1 MPRNEMVV
9 RFEVALNIE
18 KQVLTT
24 SVHEKRNEFS
34 NNLISHSYWSRKLV
48 LILYWMSRSFVIM
61 STTLILFP
69 GYI

>member
-34 NNLISHSYWSRKLV
+34 NNLISHSY
-48 LILYWMSRSFVIM
+48 
-61 STTLILFP
+61 
-69 GYI
+69 